1 MVSIRTQAY
10 ELEFHIYMRMDAQF
24 GLVLHH
30 IQYDHYDENHE
41 MLITVTNPEIFYQIE
56 LESIVLLIPKDK
68 NIFIKFKYK
77 LLDYYKKNLKFD
89 LIKIIK

>member
-41 MLITVTNPEIFYQIE
+41 MLITVTNPEVFYQIE
-56 LESIVLLIPKDK
+56 LDSIVLLSQKTKIYLLNL
-68 NIFIKFKYK
+68 NINCWI
-77 LLDYYKKNLKFD
+77 
-89 LIKIIK
+89 ITRKI